1 LPQANHASRRRS
13 PKQSFA
19 VRQDAQARVQDL
31 ERELRV
37 AEGRDRVA
45 LGDALLEGRKA
56 PASEADA
63 FRKSLEGGK
72 RDAEALAYAEERCA
86 SELNNLPK
94 QRKEA
99 WLREAERDLKAAG
112 GRYRAAIV
120 ELAEAREIV
129 ADLAV
134 LVSYLRFDGQWTP
147 AIRGAVLLG
156 RDAAG
161 SNQCVA
167 IDELVAAMECE
178 VDEVAERTKLDPKR
192 PQPEPRQELIHT
204 QSRSWL

>member
-120 ELAEAREIV
+120 ELKMPPGRIS
-129 ADLAV
+129 V
-134 LVSYLRFDGQWTP
+134 LRSTSSLPRWSATSTKSPSAPSSIRSVPNRNRGRSSFTP
-147 AIRGAVLLG
+147 KVE
-156 RDAAG
+156 AG
-161 SNQCVA
+161 S
-167 IDELVAAMECE
+167 
-178 VDEVAERTKLDPKR
+178 R
-192 PQPEPRQELIHT
+192 
-204 QSRSWL
+204 